1 MTRFGLRRK
10 SRKFINH
17 VADVITKKSFEVI
30 FINRIAIVSKN
41 CFIKNLNRKK

>member
-17 VADVITKKSFEVI
+17 VADVITKRSFEVI
-30 FINRIAIVSKN
+30 FTNRDCDIFKKIVLLKT
-41 CFIKNLNRKK
+41 